1 MLSIPSLTSS
11 TSAANSSS
19 SGGKGVINERTV
31 PPTTLLNQQVYAS
44 LADLLG
50 KLRDGVIISFLQ
62 RSALYDADI
71 RRLDSLRG
79 STQFDFWQLFLVK
92 ESYALMYQ
100 MMQMPDRSFI
110 LYEELETLLMI
121 APMASLPDNDWPMIV
136 DPTITASS
144 KTKPSQ
150 PTDNTS
156 SSSSLSSS
164 MLQNNTS
171 TSNSTT
177 STDQHQVQNMLDRN
191 IPNDDQSSIQTSFN
205 STINSNNNNI
215 PISNKAILKSRN
227 NLMNEKEIPS
237 KGDLFT
243 DACRNGEDIIAYSI
257 NQARMNILYNK
268 YSYLQLQHYIFARQM
283 YFLLIHLRQPIKC
296 AEKALSYIII
306 SNANIEKRIQARHSK
321 LMSSNSNE
329 LTSDKVTVDS
339 TDSLTHSEVQQM
351 QLMELRIAQCNVWTI
366 VSALR
371 LIRECRALLQLLV
384 GDDCNGGD
392 NNNDRLSGYYSM
404 RASSSQHNSMM
415 MMMIGSDSLEDN
427 LAAISSAS
435 THGNSVVYQSLA
447 ELSRSQHGLS
457 HGRKHGSSLET
468 TPANI
473 IREALFSPQT
483 EINIVLRDSSKVLSD
498 LMDYALKKLHLISQS
513 FQAKKISKLSM
524 ELALSTSLYSA
535 SSSSA
540 SSSSSSA
547 SSASS
552 SSSSSSVIEQLHL
565 DGTSIRS
572 RTITKFIPSTS
583 TTIHTDS
590 IISSSS
596 MDTTHGVVIQ
606 PMIRRKKINP
616 SNEDI
621 ITCIEQEL
629 QLLDDT
635 NVDIGNRM
643 DQVTKSTINLIMV
656 YILDSINLRH
666 QILCVIL
673 FFITSQVMHIII
685 MIMIIT

>member
-1 MLSIPSLTSS
+1 MYVPQGASSPDVYQKIYSKVCGDFYTERLGDHSVMLSIPSLTSS
-11 TSAANSSS
+11 TAAANSSSS

-50 KLRDGVIISFLQ
+50 KLRDGVITSFLQ

-110 LYEELETLLMI
+110 LYEELESLLII
-121 APMASLPDNDWPMIV
+121 APMTSLPDNDWPMIA
-136 DPTITASS
+136 DPTITTSS

-156 SSSSLSSS
+156 SSSSSSS
-164 MLQNNTS
+164 MPQTNAS
-171 TSNSTT
+171 TNNSTT
-177 STDQHQVQNMLDRN
+177 ATDQQQVQSTPDRN
-191 IPNDDQSSIQTSFN
+191 IPIDDQSIQTSFN
-205 STINSNNNNI
+205 STINSNNNT
-215 PISNKAILKSRN
+215 PISNKTIPKSRN
-227 NLMNEKEIPS
+227 NIMNDKEIPS

-306 SNANIEKRIQARHSK
+306 SNANIEKRIQAIHSK

-339 TDSLTHSEVQQM
+339 TDSVTHSEVQQM

-384 GDDCNGGD
+384 GDDSNGGD
-392 NNNDRLSGYYSM
+392 NNDRLSGYYSM
-404 RASSSQHNSMM
+404 RASSSQHSM

-535 SSSSA
+535 SSP
-540 SSSSSSA
+540 
-547 SSASS
+547 SS
-552 SSSSSSVIEQLHL
+552 SSSSSSLSSSSSSVVEQLHL
-565 DGTSIRS
+565 NGASIRS
-572 RTITKFIPSTS
+572 RTITKFIPSKS

-590 IISSSS
+590 IISTSS
-596 MDTTHGVVIQ
+596 MDTTHGLVIQ
-606 PMIRRKKINP
+606 PMIRGKKINP

-629 QLLDDT
+629 QLLDDA
-635 NVDIGNRM
+635 NVDIGSRM
-643 DQVTKSTINLIMV
+643 DQVTK
-656 YILDSINLRH
+656 
-666 QILCVIL
+666 
-673 FFITSQVMHIII
+673 
-685 MIMIIT
+685 

>member
-1 MLSIPSLTSS
+1 MMIVMNLSNNSSKHPWIIVYVPQGTSSPDVYQKIYSKVCGDFYTERLGDHSVMLSIPSLTSS
-11 TSAANSSS
+11 TAAANSSS
-19 SGGKGVINERTV
+19 SGGKGVIKERTV
-31 PPTTLLNQQVYAS
+31 PPPTTTTLLNQQVYAS

-50 KLRDGVIISFLQ
+50 KLRDGVITSFLQ

-79 STQFDFWQLFLVK
+79 SIQFDFLQLFLVK

-110 LYEELETLLMI
+110 LYEELESLLII
-121 APMASLPDNDWPMIV
+121 APMASLPDNDWPMIA
-136 DPTITASS
+136 DPTITTSS

-156 SSSSLSSS
+156 SSSSSS
-164 MLQNNTS
+164 MPQTNAS
-171 TSNSTT
+171 TNNSTT
-177 STDQHQVQNMLDRN
+177 ATEQQQVQSTPDRN
-191 IPNDDQSSIQTSFN
+191 IPIDDQSIQASFN
-205 STINSNNNNI
+205 STINSNNNT
-215 PISNKAILKSRN
+215 PISNKTILKSRN
-227 NLMNEKEIPS
+227 NNIMNDKDIPS

-243 DACRNGEDIIAYSI
+243 DACRNGEDIIIYSI

-306 SNANIEKRIQARHSK
+306 SNVNIEKRIQAIHSK

-329 LTSDKVTVDS
+329 LTSDNVTVDS
-339 TDSLTHSEVQQM
+339 TDSVTHSEIQQM

-384 GDDCNGGD
+384 GDDSIGGD
-392 NNNDRLSGYYSM
+392 NNDRLSGYYSM
-404 RASSSQHNSMM
+404 RSSSCQHSM

-513 FQAKKISKLSM
+513 FQAKKITKLSM

-535 SSSSA
+535 SSSS
-540 SSSSSSA
+540 
-547 SSASS
+547 
-552 SSSSSSVIEQLHL
+552 SSSSSSVVEQLHL
-565 DGTSIRS
+565 DGASIRN
-572 RTITKFIPSTS
+572 RTITKFIPSKS

-590 IISSSS
+590 IISTSS
-596 MDTTHGVVIQ
+596 MDTTHGLVIQ
-606 PMIRRKKINP
+606 PMIRGKKINP

-629 QLLDDT
+629 QLLDDA

-643 DQVTKSTINLIMV
+643 DQVTK
-656 YILDSINLRH
+656 
-666 QILCVIL
+666 
-673 FFITSQVMHIII
+673 
-685 MIMIIT
+685 

>member
-1 MLSIPSLTSS
+1 MMIVMNLSNNSSKHPWIIVYVPQGTSSPDVYQKIYSKVCGDFYTERLGDHSVMLSIPSLTSS
-11 TSAANSSS
+11 TAAANSSS

-31 PPTTLLNQQVYAS
+31 PPTTTLLNQQVYAS

-50 KLRDGVIISFLQ
+50 KLRDGVITSFLQ

-79 STQFDFWQLFLVK
+79 SIQFDFLQLFLVK

-110 LYEELETLLMI
+110 LYEELESLLII
-121 APMASLPDNDWPMIV
+121 APMASLPDNDWPMIA
-136 DPTITASS
+136 DPTITTSS

-156 SSSSLSSS
+156 SSSSSS
-164 MLQNNTS
+164 MPQTNAS
-171 TSNSTT
+171 TNNSTT
-177 STDQHQVQNMLDRN
+177 ATDQQQVQNTPDRN
-191 IPNDDQSSIQTSFN
+191 MPIDDQSIQASFN
-205 STINSNNNNI
+205 STINSNNNT
-215 PISNKAILKSRN
+215 PISNKTILKSRN
-227 NLMNEKEIPS
+227 NNIMNDKDIPS

-306 SNANIEKRIQARHSK
+306 SNVNIEKRIQAIHSK

-329 LTSDKVTVDS
+329 LTSDNVTVDS
-339 TDSLTHSEVQQM
+339 TDSVTHSEIQQM

-384 GDDCNGGD
+384 GDDSIGGD
-392 NNNDRLSGYYSM
+392 NNDRLSGYYSM
-404 RASSSQHNSMM
+404 RSSSCQHSM

-513 FQAKKISKLSM
+513 FQAKKITKLSM

-535 SSSSA
+535 SSSS
-540 SSSSSSA
+540 
-547 SSASS
+547 
-552 SSSSSSVIEQLHL
+552 SSSSSSVVEQLHL
-565 DGTSIRS
+565 DGASIRN
-572 RTITKFIPSTS
+572 RTITKFIPSKS

-590 IISSSS
+590 IISTSS
-596 MDTTHGVVIQ
+596 MDTTHGLVIQ
-606 PMIRRKKINP
+606 PMIRGKKINP

-629 QLLDDT
+629 QLLDDA

-643 DQVTKSTINLIMV
+643 DQVTK
-656 YILDSINLRH
+656 
-666 QILCVIL
+666 
-673 FFITSQVMHIII
+673 
-685 MIMIIT
+685 